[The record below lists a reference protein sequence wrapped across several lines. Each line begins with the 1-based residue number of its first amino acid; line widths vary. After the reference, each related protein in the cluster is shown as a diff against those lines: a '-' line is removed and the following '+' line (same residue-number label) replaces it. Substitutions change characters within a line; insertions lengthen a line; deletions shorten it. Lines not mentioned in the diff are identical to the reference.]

1 MNNVHNLVHIMKE
14 INWKIAIEVS
24 KKNRL
29 WVNVTKLFTYFKH
42 KALKFIQQIER
53 KNFTM
58 LAMTTWNHSLT
69 ALHTLIIFW
78 NYYLF
83 HFETIFLTIHNNK
96 TWNIMKRVSYIF
108 CLYDGTLLCPKLFS
122 NAVLRLHF
130 SHCNDLS

>member
-1 MNNVHNLVHIMKE
+1 MKE

-29 WVNVTKLFTYFKH
+29 WVNVTKLFAYFKH

-58 LAMTTWNHSLT
+58 LANDHLKPFTDRFTYSHHFL
-69 ALHTLIIFW
+69 

-108 CLYDGTLLCPKLFS
+108 CWYDGTLCVRNFFQMQFCVYIFYTVTIFYKM
-122 NAVLRLHF
+122 NQ
-130 SHCNDLS
+130 